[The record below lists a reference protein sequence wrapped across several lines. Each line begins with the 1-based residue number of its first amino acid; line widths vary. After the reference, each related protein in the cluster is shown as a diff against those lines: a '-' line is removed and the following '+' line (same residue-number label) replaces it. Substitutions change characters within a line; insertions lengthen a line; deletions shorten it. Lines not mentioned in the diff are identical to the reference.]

1 MPANKPYPGENP
13 AAAAK
18 RIARNKALQV
28 KNPDAIKNKGDIMG
42 NGNIA
47 ETIKNLGGGY
57 SGLARGMLGAYL
69 SPISI
74 SIGKGKNGYA
84 EKTGKKIK
92 TTS

>member
-57 SGLARGMLGAYL
+57 
-69 SPISI
+69 
-74 SIGKGKNGYA
+74 
-84 EKTGKKIK
+84 
-92 TTS
+92 